1 MENATGVSGEIL
13 IGLKKLITHIVL
25 GLPSLI
31 TKIVIIFAIV
41 ALAKKI
47 LTYIL
52 SLYKKTVRI
61 RKIDPLLESFIASLI
76 TTVYYV
82 VILFVVIGVAGV
94 QATSIVTLLG
104 TAGLAVGLALQ
115 GSLSNLAGGMLIL
128 FFRPFNKGD
137 YISNNSGIDGTVEKI
152 KILYTELLTFDNK
165 TIIVPNG
172 VLANNP
178 IINYSKNA
186 ERRVD
191 LMFSVSYDTPID
203 KAIDLMTEVATSHP
217 KVNQEKDITIRLMKH
232 NSSSLDFVYR
242 VWCKKEDYF
251 AVTFDMNELV
261 KKKFDE
267 NGVEIPY
274 QKIDIYNK

>member
-13 IGLKKLITHIVL
+13 IGLKKLVTHAVL
-25 GLPSLI
+25 SLPSLLS
-31 TKIVIIFAIV
+31 KILIIFFIV
-41 ALAKKI
+41 TLAKKV
-47 LTYIL
+47 LSYIL

-61 RKIDPLLESFIASLI
+61 KKIDPLLESFIASLI
-76 TTVYYV
+76 TTIYYV
-82 VILFVVIGVAGV
+82 GVLFVVIGVAGV

-191 LMFSVSYDTPID
+191 LIFSVSYDTPID

-232 NSSSLDFVYR
+232 NSSSLDFAYR

>member
-13 IGLKKLITHIVL
+13 IGLKKLITHAVL
-25 GLPSLI
+25 SLPSLLS
-31 TKIVIIFAIV
+31 KILIIFVIV

-47 LTYIL
+47 LSYIL

-61 RKIDPLLESFIASLI
+61 KKIDPLLESFIASLI

-82 VILFVVIGVAGV
+82 GVLFVVIGVAGV

-172 VLANNP
+172 VLANHP

-191 LMFSVSYDTPID
+191 LIFTVSYDTPID

-217 KVNQEKDITIRLMKH
+217 KVNQEKDITIRLLSH
-232 NSSSLDFVYR
+232 NSSSLDFAYR

-267 NGVEIPY
+267 NGIEIPY